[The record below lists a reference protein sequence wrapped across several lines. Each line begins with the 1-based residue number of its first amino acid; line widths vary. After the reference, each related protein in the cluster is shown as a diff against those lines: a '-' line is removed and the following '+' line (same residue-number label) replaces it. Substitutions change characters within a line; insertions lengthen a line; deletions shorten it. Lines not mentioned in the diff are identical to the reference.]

1 MDISVAF
8 SFSNRQTECI
18 FIATTFAK
26 ELKTSYR
33 ITPVLGVR
41 GVAKVQA
48 AEACMA
54 AHSMAGLLSHP
65 VQLPALQGQRHLP
78 RSSLTWRTQ
87 PSPTDSPGERE
98 NVVRM
103 RERIRIALQ
112 VPSPLSVPAAAES
125 VCFCLQATHKSRA
138 QALSGDRI
146 LSPGGS
152 DERPCLPLLPE

>member
-1 MDISVAF
+1 MNISVAF

-26 ELKTSYR
+26 ELKTSFR

-87 PSPTDSPGERE
+87 PSPTDSPGEPAHRPTDSP
-98 NVVRM
+98 VSSPRTGT
-103 RERIRIALQ
+103 RRR
-112 VPSPLSVPAAAES
+112 PSPSHFSGGRLSVMFSPRVARHSDGLAVMAAAE
-125 VCFCLQATHKSRA
+125 VIDGSR
-138 QALSGDRI
+138 
-146 LSPGGS
+146 
-152 DERPCLPLLPE
+152 